1 MNINILI
8 TSSIALRRL
17 NMVKSLII
25 FDTTYGS
32 TQKVAEWI
40 GEGIS
45 GTTEFCKVNDAESLD
60 YDLIVIGSPIYGGK
74 PLDSIDAFLK
84 KNRNVLAK
92 KKIAL
97 FIVCG
102 DHPYP
107 EYTSHVSQFLQ
118 DFEKKLDNKPV
129 AIQAFG
135 GYLDLQDLNEKERDG
150 MIAFWKSRGWSFTM
164 MDNLDKEAAV
174 AFGQKLSECIN

>member
-1 MNINILI
+1 MKNVV
-8 TSSIALRRL
+8 T
-17 NMVKSLII
+17 SLII
-25 FDTTYGS
+25 FDTNYGS

-40 GEGIS
+40 GEGFAGI
-45 GTTEFCKVNDAESLD
+45 TKFCKVNDVDSLD
-60 YDLIVIGSPIYGGK
+60 YDLIVIGSPIYGQK
-74 PLDSIDAFLK
+74 PLKSIDAFLE
-84 KNRNVLAK
+84 KNRNVLAEK
-92 KKIAL
+92 KVAL

-118 DFEKKLDNKPV
+118 DFEQKLNNTPV

-135 GYLDLQDLNEKERDG
+135 GYLDLKDLDEKERDG
-150 MIAFWKSRGWSFTM
+150 MRAFWKGRGWSFSI

-174 AFGQKLSECIN
+174 AFGKKLRESLE

>member
-1 MNINILI
+1 MNTN
-8 TSSIALRRL
+8 
-17 NMVKSLII
+17 LII

-32 TQKVAEWI
+32 TQKVAKWI

-45 GTTEFCKVNDAESLD
+45 GTTKFCKVNDAESLD
-60 YDLIVIGSPIYGGK
+60 YDLIVIGSPIYGQK
-74 PLDSIDAFLK
+74 PMKSIDAFLE
-84 KNRNVLAK
+84 KNWNVLAK
-92 KKIAL
+92 KNVAL

-107 EYTSHVSQFLQ
+107 EYTSNVTQFLQ
-118 DFEKKLDNKPV
+118 DFEKKIDNTPV

-135 GYLDLQDLNEKERDG
+135 GYLDLKDLDEKERDG
-150 MIAFWKSRGWSFTM
+150 MRAFWKSRGWSFSI

-174 AFGQKLSECIN
+174 AFGQKISASID